1 MVKMFD
7 SFRHLKKTTSI
18 LPRSY
23 FAAIKVDVNTFKR
36 FGSLVWIYPPP
47 QITAFVLISEPDD
60 DGNQTVFVLS

>member
-23 FAAIKVDVNTFKR
+23 FAA
-36 FGSLVWIYPPP
+36 L
-47 QITAFVLISEPDD
+47 
-60 DGNQTVFVLS
+60 